1 MNYRAILNFI
11 IKDPIRKIF
20 AIIFAFGLWFF
31 VAIDNN
37 YQYEKEIKIVYTDL
51 PESLIIVDSVP
62 KINITLTGRGGSLL
76 NIWAAPP
83 TPRCNLSKS
92 KIGENKIPVKKIV
105 IPIGF
110 SDVKIDY
117 NTPSISIKIDKKIS
131 KKMKINVP
139 IKDSL
144 KEGYS
149 ISKINIFDT
158 ITVIG
163 PREILQNLNEIATE
177 TLNIRNKSSTFTKEL
192 KIAKISSL
200 FQMSKDRVQIQVKVD
215 VTVKKLFTN
224 IPLKLIFT
232 PNQRVS
238 SEKIFLDTLIVSG
251 SRNIMEK
258 LRKRDLSVK
267 IKLTEFS
274 AGEYNLPASIILP
287 DHIKPVYS
295 NPKKFKI
302 KIY

>member
-37 YQYEKEIKIVYTDL
+37 YQYEKEIKIVYTDMS
-51 PESLIIVDSVP
+51 ESLIIVDSVP
-62 KINITLTGRGGSLL
+62 KINIILTGRGGSLL

-83 TPRCNLSKS
+83 KARCNLSKS

-110 SDVKIDY
+110 SDVKINY

-149 ISKINIFDT
+149 ISDIIILDT
-158 ITVIG
+158 IDVIG
-163 PREILQNLNEIATE
+163 PRELLQNLNEIATE

-215 VTVKKLFTN
+215 VTVEKLFTN
-224 IPLKLIFT
+224 ISLKLIFT

-295 NPKKFKI
+295 NPERFKI

>member
-37 YQYEKEIKIVYTDL
+37 YQYEKEIKIVYTDMS
-51 PESLIIVDSVP
+51 ESLIIVDSVP
-62 KINITLTGRGGSLL
+62 KINIILTGRGGSLL

-83 TPRCNLSKS
+83 KARCNLSKS

-110 SDVKIDY
+110 SDVKINY

-149 ISKINIFDT
+149 ISDIIILDT
-158 ITVIG
+158 IDVIG

-215 VTVKKLFTN
+215 VTVEKLFTN

-295 NPKKFKI
+295 NPERFKI

>member
-37 YQYEKEIKIVYTDL
+37 YQYEKEIKIVYTDMS
-51 PESLIIVDSVP
+51 ESLIIVDSVP
-62 KINITLTGRGGSLL
+62 KINIILTGRGGSLL

-83 TPRCNLSKS
+83 KARCNLSKS

-110 SDVKIDY
+110 SDVKINY

-149 ISKINIFDT
+149 ISDIIILDT
-158 ITVIG
+158 IDVIG
-163 PREILQNLNEIATE
+163 PRELLQNLNEIATE

-215 VTVKKLFTN
+215 VTVEKLFTN

-295 NPKKFKI
+295 NPERFKI

>member
-1 MNYRAILNFI
+1 MNYKAILNFI

-37 YQYEKEIKIVYTDL
+37 YQYEKEIKIVYTDMS
-51 PESLIIVDSVP
+51 ESLIIVDSVP
-62 KINITLTGRGGSLL
+62 KINIILTGRGGSLL
-76 NIWAAPP
+76 NIWAASPKA
-83 TPRCNLSKS
+83 RCNLSKS

-110 SDVKIDY
+110 SDVKINY
-117 NTPSISIKIDKKIS
+117 NTPSISIKIDKKIG

-149 ISKINIFDT
+149 ISDIIILDT
-158 ITVIG
+158 INVIG

-177 TLNIRNKSSTFTKEL
+177 TLNVRNKSSTFTKEL
-192 KIAKISSL
+192 KIVKISPL
-200 FQMSKDRVQIQVKVD
+200 FQMLKDRVQIQVEVD
-215 VTVKKLFTN
+215 VTVEKLFTN

-238 SEKIFLDTLIVSG
+238 SEKIFLDTLIVRG
-251 SRNIMEK
+251 SRNRMEK
-258 LRKRDLSVK
+258 LRKRDFSVK

-295 NPKKFKI
+295 NPKRFKI

>member
-37 YQYEKEIKIVYTDL
+37 YQYEKEIKIVYTDMS
-51 PESLIIVDSVP
+51 ESLIIVDSVP
-62 KINITLTGRGGSLL
+62 KINIILTGRGGSLL

-83 TPRCNLSKS
+83 KARCNLSKS

-110 SDVKIDY
+110 SDVKINY

-149 ISKINIFDT
+149 ISDISIFDT
-158 ITVIG
+158 IDVIG
-163 PREILQNLNEIATE
+163 PRELLQNLNEIATE

-215 VTVKKLFTN
+215 VTVEKLFTN

-238 SEKIFLDTLIVSG
+238 SEKIFLDTLIVRG

-295 NPKKFKI
+295 NPERFKI